1 MLSERIPEGGMMMQ
15 FTLYVAKM
23 RRQRK
28 KLLLPRQNHRTDERT
43 LASAVQ
49 FDYVAAEYLCSYRN
63 VKNFVKSDCLVMDID
78 NDHSDNP
85 RDWKTPD
92 DVRIAFPEVELAI
105 HYSRNHMRQKGDK
118 FPRPKF
124 HVFFPIDE
132 TMSAEQYAAMKRR
145 VEQIFPYFDKN
156 ALNAG
161 RFFFGTQNPEVKFF
175 AGNRNL
181 TAFLAEYD
189 AAHNQAVPQSTIP
202 ESSSHR

>member
-1 MLSERIPEGGMMMQ
+1 MQ

-92 DVRIAFPEVELAI
+92 D
-105 HYSRNHMRQKGDK
+105 S
-118 FPRPKF
+118 
-124 HVFFPIDE
+124 
-132 TMSAEQYAAMKRR
+132 
-145 VEQIFPYFDKN
+145 
-156 ALNAG
+156 
-161 RFFFGTQNPEVKFF
+161 
-175 AGNRNL
+175 
-181 TAFLAEYD
+181 
-189 AAHNQAVPQSTIP
+189 VP
-202 ESSSHR
+202 